1 MSVIVSSPSYV
12 RSLLYLSR
20 RYVVTTFYLIC
31 GVKLQRI
38 EYPPEC
44 VMMQR
49 ITHTPKLP
57 VCDQDPADV
66 LALIPE
72 TMYKSI
78 TI

>member
-1 MSVIVSSPSYV
+1 MSVIVSIITYARV
-12 RSLLYLSR
+12 LLCASR
-20 RYVVTTFYLIC
+20 RHMVTTFYSLC
-31 GVKLQRI
+31 CLNLQRI
-38 EYPPEC
+38 RYPPKC